1 MADLGLSQEDLVRPE
16 VEGTFRDDAPCTR
29 TVLLRFYG
37 KVSWD
42 RDNGHVVGV
51 YARTVWAERNKGGQ
65 LCLTQMTRMSDV
77 RDLAGFQENSS
88 LQSQLGMSHSTTRQG
103 VPAMCSESWVSTS
116 PLGTSNT
123 YQRLSVTGLG

>member
-1 MADLGLSQEDLVRPE
+1 MADLGLSQEDLVRPK

-37 KVSWD
+37 KVSRD
-42 RDNGHVVGV
+42 GDNGHVVGV

-65 LCLTQMTRMSDV
+65 LCLTQMTGMSDV

-88 LQSQLGMSHSTTRQG
+88 LQSQLGMSHSTTRLLG
-103 VPAMCSESWVSTS
+103 
-116 PLGTSNT
+116 PLLGSLPCA
-123 YQRLSVTGLG
+123 QKAGFQQVLLGLLTPTKD